1 MTSSSAK
8 VDDIFR
14 EAGTAFNK
22 LSEMTMSLQ
31 SAEDSVS
38 AEVWNPEDLETL
50 RSSVHRFAVELNK
63 ISQHIKLRTM
73 YNLRRLLELDSGLIL
88 SVQGSLPDVNQQPSM
103 YVIQSPSLATSSQSS
118 WVAYAVPVRTY
129 MPNTNPANLE
139 LPPLAPCNEIS
150 DLSASN
156 DVIIPPGIQIQ
167 SDLEPLPVLHL
178 SDLEPSLS
186 QTDSKLYNPES
197 NETSESEL
205 DGFNPEV
212 VPPVPPEQLL
222 QSEKKKKLKRK
233 TPDQQPGE
241 SEVNNN
247 VDGDI
252 CITAAQLL
260 RYLDS
265 QEPNLPSPQV
275 PNVQP
280 SITAPPSVAL
290 SGSALTH
297 TETQD
302 AIMPNNS
309 LSGLKQQQILPPPN
323 EDKRKSGKSI
333 YINNQIHNR
342 SNKQIKST
350 IKKKNQTQKAG
361 PAKKGT
367 NSTKVTRLE
376 KKGSKVVDVINQKL
390 QCFND
395 NARHFDVKEDSS
407 FGFAEHIIDDTS
419 MPILTKQ
426 PDPVVNP
433 ITDKEKHDPFVFCDS
448 EPAPDPLS
456 TFRARWCS
464 KRVSL
469 TIPNQSTSHQP
480 PATSEITKIK
490 SLPITPKNSPKKQD
504 PEAAKPVIPNMA
516 TSVTRVVTRSKSR
529 QGELL
534 QPLLPPKRSRRG
546 KKIKSEK

>member
-1 MTSSSAK
+1 
-8 VDDIFR
+8 
-14 EAGTAFNK
+14 
-22 LSEMTMSLQ
+22 
-31 SAEDSVS
+31 
-38 AEVWNPEDLETL
+38 
-50 RSSVHRFAVELNK
+50 
-63 ISQHIKLRTM
+63 M

-129 MPNTNPANLE
+129 MPNPNPANLE

-275 PNVQP
+275 LSEQP
-280 SITAPPSVAL
+280 SIAAPPSVGL

-297 TETQD
+297 TDKQEVQFL
-302 AIMPNNS
+302 PSHS
-309 LSGLKQQQILPPPN
+309 LGGLRQQQILPPPN

-333 YINNQIHNR
+333 YLNNQIHNR
-342 SNKQIKST
+342 SNKQTKST

-367 NSTKVTRLE
+367 NPTKVTRPE
-376 KKGSKVVDVINQKL
+376 KKESKVGDVINQKL
-390 QCFND
+390 HCFDD
-395 NARHFDVKEDSS
+395 NARHFDVKDESNY
-407 FGFAEHIIDDTS
+407 GFAEHIIDDTS
-419 MPILTKQ
+419 ITIPTKRSSL
-426 PDPVVNP
+426 VVNP

-469 TIPNQSTSHQP
+469 TIPNQSTIHQV

-490 SLPITPKNSPKKQD
+490 PLPITPKSSPIKED
-504 PEAAKPVIPNMA
+504 PEAAKPEIPNMA
-516 TSVTRVVTRSKSR
+516 TCPPLATTRVVTRSKSR